1 MAKYLSASAAAGLLM
16 ATVVLAQER
25 PNFAGAWTPVEGVNP
40 PVELVVT
47 QTPTLLTAK
56 AGDDTEHAAQYRLD
70 GQESR
75 QGGGNVR
82 TRTQWE
88 GNRLLV
94 THEFMAGSSVVNT
107 QKQVWSLDAQSRLV
121 IETTRERDGQARTTK
136 SVYKLR
142 TR

>member
-1 MAKYLSASAAAGLLM
+1 MAKYLCALAAAGLLM
-16 ATVVLAQER
+16 ATGVLAQER
-25 PNFAGAWTPVEGVNP
+25 PNFSGAWTPVEGVNP

-47 QTPTLLTAK
+47 QTATLLTAK
-56 AGDDTEHAAQYRLD
+56 TGDDPDHAAQYRLD

-75 QGGGNVR
+75 QSDGNVR
-82 TRTQWE
+82 TRSQWD

-94 THEFMAGSSVVNT
+94 THEFMAGSTIVNT
-107 QKQVWSLDAQSRLV
+107 QKQVWSLDGQGRLV
-121 IETTRERDGQARTTK
+121 IETTRERDGHTRTTK